1 DEKMLAAGTLTQLMA
16 EKEDVALR
24 LRLVEMLETSG
35 AAGAAGLS
43 RATESNDPSVRQKA
57 LGSLDKLGLQVRDG
71 AIIRGP
77 RTEKKIAL
85 VFTGHEFAEG
95 ASVILDELQKHHAK
109 ASFFLTGAFLT
120 NASFSGLIRRMI
132 DEGNYV
138 GPHSDRH
145 LLYCSWEDGKKT

>member
-1 DEKMLAAGTLTQLMA
+1 
-16 EKEDVALR
+16 
-24 LRLVEMLETSG
+24 
-35 AAGAAGLS
+35 
-43 RATESNDPSVRQKA
+43 
-57 LGSLDKLGLQVRDG
+57 
-71 AIIRGP
+71 
-77 RTEKKIAL
+77 
-85 VFTGHEFAEG
+85 EG

-145 LLYCSWEDGKKT
+145 LLYCSWEDGKKTLVTRSEFVTDVAENRRKLEAFGTQRKQICYFLPPYEHYNQQIADWSSHFGLVLLNFTPGTRSNADYTGEADANFVSTEQIYQSIIERECQD